1 MSLKDEVW
9 HTTPACVGEKYL
21 MEGKMTTFGHF
32 IIPVV
37 KKKVCAVGAGRER
50 NKSILGSEGT
60 LMRYKLDP

>member
-37 KKKVCAVGAGRER
+37 KKKCVLWGWGGNATRAFLGVKER
-50 NKSILGSEGT
+50 S
-60 LMRYKLDP
+60 